1 MSSLK
6 FHTIGLIGRH
16 SGDHV
21 AETLMQLSDYFHGL
35 GLEVIV
41 DEGSADMLPGNKLE
55 IVSRQVL
62 GERSD
67 LAIVVGGDGTLL
79 TAARTLV
86 DSNTPLVGINLGHLG
101 FLADISPVNMQECLD
116 AILHGQYL
124 TEERSLLEGHVH
136 RGDDVL
142 HNSIALN
149 DIVVHKWNVARMIEI
164 QTYIDGHFVSL
175 QRSDGLIVASPTG
188 STAYALSAGGPI
200 IHPTLDALVI
210 VPVCPQSMSNRPI
223 VIGGDSQVKVV
234 ICEGNVNTVR
244 MTCDGQIPFEL
255 RAGDAVHIRK
265 KANPVQLIHP
275 RGHDHYEMLRAKLNW
290 AETPKRR

>member
-1 MSSLK
+1 MSALK

-21 AETLMQLSDYFHGL
+21 AETLKQLDAYLRQQGL
-35 GLEVIV
+35 SVLI
-41 DEGSADMLPGNKLE
+41 DDSSAGMMLSGQHE
-55 IVSRQVL
+55 CVSRDEL
-62 GERSD
+62 GQRSD
-67 LAIVVGGDGTLL
+67 LVIVVGGDGTLL

-86 DSNTPLVGINLGHLG
+86 DSDTSLVGINLGHLG
-101 FLADISPVNMQECLD
+101 FLADISPVNMEQNLD
-116 AILHGQYL
+116 EILRGDYL
-124 TEERSLLEGHVH
+124 TEERFLLEGHIH
-136 RGDDVL
+136 RGSEIL
-142 HNSIALN
+142 HHSIALN

-200 IHPTLDALVI
+200 IHPTLNALVL

-234 ICEGNVNTVR
+234 ICEGNLNSVR
-244 MTCDGQIPFEL
+244 VTCDGQIPFQLEP
-255 RAGDAVHIRK
+255 GDTVHIRK
-265 KANPVQLIHP
+265 KQTPIRLIHP
-275 RGHDHYEMLRAKLNW
+275 KGHNHYEMLRAKLNW